1 MSGKYIT
8 SNYITLNYITLQQ
21 WDKHYISHQSVLC
34 PINSEQFCCCKT
46 ETFPGIL
53 VKKNQ
58 SWWTFL
64 QSPNNSIGH
73 FQTLHRMPGSSGG
86 MSLAAS
92 EKSEQ
97 TRKVSSLCFQ
107 CIDLFMKSLYRCC
120 VMSPR
125 QFGGLRSATKQQT
138 RLKGSSPWSSWPWGE
153 FAL

>member
-1 MSGKYIT
+1 MSSICIYVLFNNSGAPHAPLSVQHMTAQQIAT
-8 SNYITLNYITLQQ
+8 S
-21 WDKHYISHQSVLC
+21 
-34 PINSEQFCCCKT
+34 

-138 RLKGSSPWSSWPWGE
+138 RLKGSSPWSS
-153 FAL
+153 